1 MTKLNYWDATWS
13 LDEAQ
18 CPCDL
23 HFVEYLE
30 QKGASNAVIFHFGTG
45 NHHIVGLKMAENGSN
60 CAVLG
65 ITASPQEYDDYVE
78 LLIKNPRLGH
88 TYKAYFGDIYQL
100 DARLLPEFDYVS
112 LFHVGE
118 FRTPDND
125 AYGALTDLEMT
136 LMLADRTKPG
146 GEISVLHG
154 LVRLRQGAS
163 RRQGA
168 PRATAL
174 RACRRLQEPANLQEA
189 RALKF
194 SLSPCFFSMGRG
206 SG

>member
-1 MTKLNYWDATWS
+1 MTKLNYWNQTWS
-13 LDEAQ
+13 LDEVQ

-23 HFVEYLE
+23 HFIEYLRE
-30 QKGASNAVIFHFGTG
+30 RQASGAAIFHFGTG
-45 NHHIVGLKMAENGSN
+45 NHHVVGLEMAKGDGA

-65 ITASPQEYDDYVE
+65 ITASPQEYDDYVD

-100 DARLLPEFDYVS
+100 DSRLLPEFDYVS

-136 LMLADRTKPG
+136 LMLADKTKPG
-146 GEISVLHG
+146 GEILFYTGSFAYDKAEAVG
-154 LVRLRQGAS
+154 AELVKQRAFERAGAYKTLQIF
-163 RRQGA
+163 RK
-168 PRATAL
+168 PAT
-174 RACRRLQEPANLQEA
+174 
-189 RALKF
+189 
-194 SLSPCFFSMGRG
+194 
-206 SG
+206 

>member
-1 MTKLNYWDATWS
+1 
-13 LDEAQ
+13 
-18 CPCDL
+18 
-23 HFVEYLE
+23 
-30 QKGASNAVIFHFGTG
+30 
-45 NHHIVGLKMAENGSN
+45 MAENGSN

-112 LFHVGE
+112 LFHLGE

-136 LMLADRTKPG
+136 LMLADKVKPG
-146 GEISVLHG
+146 GEILFYTGSFAYDKARG
-154 LVRLRQGAS
+154 

-168 PRATAL
+168 RQAAAL
-174 RACRRLQEPANLQEA
+174 RAGDY
-189 RALKF
+189 K
-194 SLSPCFFSMGRG
+194 S
-206 SG
+206 

>member
-1 MTKLNYWDATWS
+1 
-13 LDEAQ
+13 
-18 CPCDL
+18 
-23 HFVEYLE
+23 
-30 QKGASNAVIFHFGTG
+30 
-45 NHHIVGLKMAENGSN
+45 MAENGSN

-100 DARLLPEFDYVS
+100 DARLLPELDYVS

-146 GEISVLHG
+146 GEILFFTGSFAYDKAQAVGKEL
-154 LVRLRQGAS
+154 LEQ
-163 RRQGA
+163 Q
-168 PRATAL
+168 PF
-174 RACRRLQEPANLQEA
+174 EPAGVYKSLQIFRKRA
-189 RALKF
+189 R
-194 SLSPCFFSMGRG
+194 
-206 SG
+206 

>member
-1 MTKLNYWDATWS
+1 MMNKLNYWNQTWS

-23 HFVEYLE
+23 HFVQYLAE
-30 QKGASNAVIFHFGTG
+30 KGVKDASIFHFGTG
-45 NHHIVGLKMAENGSN
+45 NHHIVGLEAAKANN
-60 CAVLG
+60 AVLG

-100 DARLLPEFDYVS
+100 DPRLLPQFDYAA

-125 AYGALTDLEMT
+125 SYGALTDLEMT
-136 LMLADRTKPG
+136 LIMADKLRPG
-146 GEISVLHG
+146 GEVLFYTG
-154 LVRLRQGAS
+154 SFAYDKAEAVAQELVKLRPFAQ
-163 RRQGA
+163 A
-168 PRATAL
+168 PDYQT
-174 RACRRLQEPANLQEA
+174 
-189 RALKF
+189 LKIF
-194 SLSPCFFSMGRG
+194 KKQA
-206 SG
+206 